1 MCLKHL
7 LKDKE
12 DANDHDGTED
22 IWCKTAVASAK
33 VFKID
38 LTPSG
43 YEILSRTPSK
53 RHERNS
59 NVRRIFS
66 LQGSSRLPK
75 KKMDGIFTINGVE
88 LGFNLCRICKS
99 FRL

>member
-1 MCLKHL
+1 MSKAS

-12 DANDHDGTED
+12 DANDHDGAED
-22 IWCKTAVASAK
+22 IWCKTAIADAK

-75 KKMDGIFTINGVE
+75 MDGIFTVNGVE
-88 LGFNLCRICKS
+88 LGFNL
-99 FRL
+99 

>member
-12 DANDHDGTED
+12 DANDHDGAED
-22 IWCKTAVASAK
+22 IWCKTTVAGAK

-75 KKMDGIFTINGVE
+75 MDGIFTINGVE